1 MSWKKSTLTTNPA
14 LTHGLYSLKWT
25 MVLLVACMLGC
36 QPQKDAARTDTNGQN
51 AKPAQILIGLSLA
64 DLKEERW
71 QRDRDYFVAKAESL
85 GARVIVQDAGGD
97 PNAQARQCDGLLA
110 KGVQVL
116 VVVPKNADAA
126 RPIVLN
132 AHAKHVKVISY
143 DRLIA
148 DAEVDLYLSFDNEK
162 VGEIQ
167 AQALVAKTPKGN
179 YLVLRGDPAD
189 KNSDMVHAGH
199 MKVLQPYLDRGDI
212 KIVANQAC
220 DKWLRSEARRIT
232 ADALQK
238 YRVDAILASNDGT
251 ASGAISALEDK
262 KLAGKVPVSG
272 QDADL
277 IACQYI
283 WKGVQ
288 TVTVYKPIRALA
300 EYAAVAAVA
309 AVNTVTVAKTA
320 KTLTAVNA
328 GQALATME
336 PTSNSTAS
344 EVKIANGTF
353 QIPAVFLTPIP
364 VTKENLME
372 TVVADGYHTREE
384 IIGSVSAG
392 Q

>member
-1 MSWKKSTLTTNPA
+1 MSQPKIIALSLGIVLALSACKTKTASEAAPA
-14 LTHGLYSLKWT
+14 GPAP
-25 MVLLVACMLGC
+25 LV
-36 QPQKDAARTDTNGQN
+36 
-51 AKPAQILIGLSLA
+51 IGLSLA

-85 GARVIVQDAGGD
+85 GAKVIVQDAGGD
-97 PNAQARQCDGLLA
+97 PNAQVRQCDGLLA
-110 KGVQVL
+110 KGVKVL

-132 AHAKHVKVISY
+132 AHGKGVKVISY

-148 DAEVDLYLSFDNEK
+148 DSDVDLYLSFDNFK

-167 AQALVAKTPKGN
+167 ARAIAAAKPKGD

-199 MKVLQPYLDRGDI
+199 MKVLQPLIDKGDI
-212 KIVANQAC
+212 RIVANQAC

-238 YRVDAILASNDGT
+238 SRIDAIVASNDGT
-251 ASGAISALEDK
+251 ASGAISALEDR

-277 IACQYI
+277 IACQYV
-283 WKGVQ
+283 WKGIQ

-300 EYAAVAAVA
+300 EQAAIQAVKAAEGA
-309 AVNTVTVAKTA
+309 AFEGAI
-320 KTLTAVNA
+320 
-328 GQALATME
+328 
-336 PTSNSTAS
+336 AS
-344 EVKIANGTF
+344 VANGSR
-353 QIPAVFLTPIP
+353 QVPAIFLEPVA
-364 VTKENLME
+364 VTKENMLE
-372 TVVADGYHTREE
+372 TVIADGFHSREE
-384 IIGSVSAG
+384 VTGEAVAAAPAPPSGEAASAARP
-392 Q
+392 